1 MPGIGQGEGLWRSLL
16 TVSQL
21 VGVPMDPLLKIDC
34 PVFIASGLGG
44 VTDWPMIAQTV
55 LTVDVC
61 SSIIIPRLEFI
72 GGAQEE

>member
-1 MPGIGQGEGLWRSLL
+1 
-16 TVSQL
+16 
-21 VGVPMDPLLKIDC
+21 MDPLLKIDC